1 MLSVTAIRIMQQH
14 FGQLDIGQLHF
25 VLPKCGQLHFGLPN
39 FGQLAGLNCDYA
51 VSKVVLILPVYH
63 ESVVIKTGNGIPGIS
78 AGPELL

>member
-1 MLSVTAIRIMQQH
+1 MQQH
-14 FGQLDIGQLHF
+14 FGQLDFGQLDIGQLDF
-25 VLPKCGQLHFGLPN
+25 GQMHFGLPN

-63 ESVVIKTGNGIPGIS
+63 KSVVIKTGNGIPGIS

>member
-1 MLSVTAIRIMQQH
+1 MQQH
-14 FGQLDIGQLHF
+14 FGQLDFGQLDIGLLHF
-25 VLPKCGQLHFGLPN
+25 VLPN

>member
-1 MLSVTAIRIMQQH
+1 MQQH
-14 FGQLDIGQLHF
+14 FGQLDFGQLDIGQLNF
-25 VLPKCGQLHFGLPN
+25 SQLHFGLPN

-78 AGPELL
+78 AGPELM

>member
-1 MLSVTAIRIMQQH
+1 MQQH
-14 FGQLDIGQLHF
+14 FGQLDFGQLDF
-25 VLPKCGQLHFGLPN
+25 GQLHFGLPN

-51 VSKVVLILPVYH
+51 VSKVVLILPFYH

>member
-14 FGQLDIGQLHF
+14 FGQLNF
-25 VLPKCGQLHFGLPN
+25 SQLHFGLPN